1 MQRIIKR
8 LAATAVLS
16 GALAAT
22 AGAQN
27 STDDWKWVVDFSSR
41 HNGWDTACDHH
52 MERAEKRCYIRYV
65 DVYAPRPRFGAAF
78 VFVQWDQTGRPYAE
92 FAFEPGTR
100 FAEDGFAISDGESAV
115 WRYDT
120 DRCDRTLCRM
130 EGDAAA
136 ELFGLFEGDRQ
147 LELRFSDRHGRD
159 WERVWPTEG
168 FTAAMADFHAQSEV
182 RGLPGN

>member
-1 MQRIIKR
+1 MRRTIKG
-8 LAATAVLS
+8 LASAAVFY
-16 GALAAT
+16 GALTAI

-52 MERAEKRCYIRYV
+52 MDRAEKRCYIRYV

-78 VFVQWDQTGRPYAE
+78 VFVQWDEAGRPYAE

-100 FAEDGFAISDGESAV
+100 FTENGFALSDDGSTV

-120 DRCDRTLCRM
+120 GRCDGTLCRI

-159 WERVWPTEG
+159 WERIWSTAG
-168 FTAAMADFHAQSEV
+168 FAAALDDFHTQSQA